1 MAFCVKCGNQLAENE
16 KFCIKCGTAV
26 SGATPQQAAPT
37 RSNKDGDVIKCPSC
51 GAPVSPLD
59 GRCPECGH
67 EFRNRS
73 ATKSVSEFFE
83 HYRSA
88 NPSEKAAIIRAFP
101 VPNTREDILTFLT
114 MGIGNVKGLTFGE
127 ENTYRKSDEKR
138 SIKTDLL
145 GGRSREGTIALR
157 ARQQEIEA
165 WRAKVQQVIDMGKL
179 LLKDGENQALL
190 QKYEQQLQKE
200 RKKLP
205 PRVKLVIGGAAA
217 LLFLILLI
225 AIASHSNPKPP
236 EEVGEA
242 ITIQVENVQMSG
254 SLAGYYKIKNCQ
266 LILDN
271 KNLTLVMEAEALK
284 SSFNA
289 DAEKKINDVKK
300 AKGWENDNVSYK
312 LVDYSSGFSLGT
324 LNATRD
330 SGLAAIREMLRMDPG
345 ETRNFSILFRGNE
358 NEMKRVM
365 EQPLNSISSQIT
377 YQLTNNSR
385 VTLTMA
391 ETEYIKF

>member
-1 MAFCVKCGNQLAENE
+1 MAFCVKCGNQLAENQ

-26 SGATPQQAAPT
+26 SGAAPQQAAPAK
-37 RSNKDGDVIKCPSC
+37 SNKDGDVIKCPSC

-59 GRCPECGH
+59 GKCPECGH

-73 ATKSVSEFFE
+73 ATKSVSDFFE
-83 HYRSA
+83 HYKSA

-114 MGIGNVKGLTFGE
+114 MGIGNTKSLTFGE
-127 ENTYRKSDEKR
+127 ENAYRKSDDISFK
-138 SIKTDLL
+138 SQLM
-145 GGRSREGTIALR
+145 GGGKEGTIALR
-157 ARQQEIEA
+157 ARQQEIAA

-179 LLKDGENQALL
+179 LLKDGESQALL

-205 PRVKLVIGGAAA
+205 PRVKLVIGIAAA
-217 LLFLILLI
+217 ILFFILLI
-225 AIASHSNPKPP
+225 VIASHSNSKSP

-242 ITIQVENVQMSG
+242 ITVQAENVQMSG
-254 SLAGYYKIKNCQ
+254 SLAGYYKIKNCK

-271 KNLTLVMEAEALK
+271 KNLTLVMDAEALK
-284 SSFNA
+284 PSFNA
-289 DAEKKINDVKK
+289 DAEKRINDVKK
-300 AKGWENDNVSYK
+300 TKGWEKDNVSYG

-324 LNATRD
+324 LSSARD
-330 SGLAAIREMLRMDPG
+330 SGLAAIREMLRMEPG
-345 ETRNFSILFRGNE
+345 ETRSFSIMFRGDE
-358 NEMKRVM
+358 REMKRVM
-365 EQPLNSISSQIT
+365 EQPLNSISSRIT

-385 VTLTMA
+385 VTLTIA
-391 ETEYIKF
+391 ETELIKF